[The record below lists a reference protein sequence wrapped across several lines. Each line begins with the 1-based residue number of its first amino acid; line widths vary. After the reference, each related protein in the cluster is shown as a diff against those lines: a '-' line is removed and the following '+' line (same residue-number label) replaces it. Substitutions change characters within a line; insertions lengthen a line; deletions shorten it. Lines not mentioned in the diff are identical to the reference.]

1 MRSVG
6 LEVYGYAV
14 GVVSLFLGG
23 CSGQRPARTFSGI
36 VFEYVAG
43 GRSTVGVEGGDRE
56 SLSGLSRQ
64 SIEVP
69 DLCVSRGEIT
79 QRQWSAV
86 TGSNPSYFMRCG
98 PDCPVE
104 QVSWFE
110 ALRFANT
117 LSARHELQQTY
128 VFEGDTVG
136 WKADADGF
144 RLLTEVEWEHAAGGG
159 TQSRYAGSEDA
170 QEVAW
175 VGEPRTSGSTHPI
188 CQKQRNGF
196 GLCDMSGNVWE
207 WTFDAWG
214 VDSPMAPGS
223 TLKNVHPRVLRGGA
237 WNNVPSS
244 ASVHNR
250 ADSPPGVRAFDLGV
264 RLALPCAVVGDVGEL

>member
-159 TQSRYAGSEDA
+159 ENSPDTRARRTRKRWPGWESLGPPVVPTQSARSKGTALACATCRATYGNGPSMLG
-170 QEVAW
+170 V
-175 VGEPRTSGSTHPI
+175 STHPWR
-188 CQKQRNGF
+188 Q
-196 GLCDMSGNVWE
+196 
-207 WTFDAWG
+207 
-214 VDSPMAPGS
+214 AP
-223 TLKNVHPRVLRGGA
+223 L
-237 WNNVPSS
+237 
-244 ASVHNR
+244 
-250 ADSPPGVRAFDLGV
+250 
-264 RLALPCAVVGDVGEL
+264 